1 MEEKTFF
8 APALQSS
15 IEDILNQNEIIASQK
30 LFSDL
35 FSAMNGVGAVIDK
48 NRQIV
53 YANNDFLNFLG
64 IKSVETIL
72 GKRPG
77 EVISC
82 LHSSEGPAGC
92 GTSNSCEYCGAVN
105 AILESQIT
113 QQKSSRE
120 TKISS
125 EVNGRK
131 LSWDLNVTS
140 TPINLAGHLFYVL
153 NLQDISSQKR
163 IESLERIFFHDLM
176 NSAGGLYGLL
186 TLLKEGTAPGEEL
199 HLIDLS
205 IQASQDIIEEI
216 AAQKQ
221 IRMAEAGDL
230 KVNIEPVNSIEFV
243 NSSIGKIKQHKVG
256 TGKHIMISE
265 DTSDVDFE
273 TDKSLLQRVILN
285 MLKNA
290 LESSHQDGIVKIGV
304 DQVAENIR
312 FWVKND
318 IVIPSDV
325 QMQLFQRS
333 YSTKGCGRGLGTYSI
348 KLLTENYLMGKASF
362 TSNPQTGT
370 VFEIKLRIKY
380 PASKVPKH

>member
-8 APALQSS
+8 APALRSS
-15 IEDILNQNEIIASQK
+15 IQEILSDNELIASQK
-30 LFSDL
+30 LFGDI
-35 FSAMNGVGAVIDK
+35 FGAMNGIGAVIDN

-53 YANNDFLNFLG
+53 YANNEFFDLLG
-64 IKSVETIL
+64 DKTVESVL

-82 LHSSEGPAGC
+82 IHSEEEPSGC
-92 GTSNSCEYCGAVN
+92 GTSNACRYCGVVN
-105 AILESQIT
+105 AILASQIT

-153 NLQDISSQKR
+153 ILQDISSQRR
-163 IESLERIFFHDLM
+163 IESLERIFFHDLL

-205 IQASQDIIEEI
+205 VQASQDIIEEI
-216 AAQKQ
+216 TAQKQ

-230 KVNIEPVNSIEFV
+230 QVNIEPVNSIEFV
-243 NSSIGKIKQHKVG
+243 NSSIEKIKQHEVG
-256 TGKHIMISE
+256 KGKHIMISE
-265 DTSDVDFE
+265 DVSDVDFE

-290 LESSHQDGIVKIGV
+290 LEASHQNGTVKVGV
-304 DQVAENIR
+304 DKIAGNIR

-318 IVIPSDV
+318 TVIPLDV
-325 QMQLFQRS
+325 QMQLSQRS
-333 YSTKGCGRGLGTYSI
+333 YSTKGSGRGLGTYSM
-348 KLLTENYLMGKASF
+348 KLLTENYLKGKVSF
-362 TSNPQTGT
+362 TSNEFDGT
-370 VFEIKLRIKY
+370 VFTVELDTKFPGKSADLG
-380 PASKVPKH
+380 